1 MPPIRNDRQLDTLQG
16 LLQRASDF
24 PRAGLRLVDRAER
37 ETFLPWATIA
47 ERSAYVAGGLA
58 ELGVRPGERVA
69 LVYPT
74 SAEFFHGFFGVLL
87 AGAVPV
93 PLYPPVRL
101 GRLAEYHA
109 RTAAMLRAAGARL
122 LLADRRVH
130 ALLGETLAEAR
141 LPLGGLTLDDL
152 PHDAQL
158 MSDGAPGDLALVQFS
173 SGTTVE
179 PKPVALSQR
188 AVLAQV
194 RALNA
199 LWPGQ
204 AANTGTRPGV
214 EDSESGD
221 DPVTGVSWLPLYHDM
236 GLIGCVFP
244 ALERP
249 SVLTLVPP
257 EAFVARP
264 ALWLRAL
271 GRHRG
276 TISPAPNFAY
286 ALATERIRDEEMAG
300 IDLSHWRFALCG
312 AETVVPEV
320 LRAFAARFA
329 PWGFRPEALT
339 PVYGLSEAALA
350 VTFADLER
358 PFVSARFDRVA
369 LAERGEA
376 VLAPSPPSPP
386 SPTQGA
392 TAAPPGDTALE
403 IVSVG
408 RPLAG
413 FRLELRGDEGA
424 RLGEDRVGRLFV
436 AGPSLMRDYLDQPA
450 ATAAALRDGW
460 LDTGDLGFVHE
471 GELFLT
477 GRAKEILL
485 VRGRNYSPADLELA
499 VADLPDVRHG
509 CVAAASHLPA
519 GRETE
524 AVVLFVEHRKGVPA
538 ARLEPLRA
546 RAREAV
552 LARVGL
558 AVDRVVLLSPGT
570 LPRTSSGKI
579 RRGEAMKRYLA
590 GTLTPPAPVG
600 PRTPFRSARALAPG
614 ALQDAARPGMKG
626 KRT

>member
-1 MPPIRNDRQLDTLQG
+1 M
-16 LLQRASDF
+16 
-24 PRAGLRLVDRAER
+24 
-37 ETFLPWATIA
+37 
-47 ERSAYVAGGLA
+47 
-58 ELGVRPGERVA
+58 RPGERVA

-74 SAEFFHGFFGVLL
+74 SAEFFYAFFGVLL

-109 RTAAMLRAAGARL
+109 RTAAMLGAAGARL
-122 LLADRRVH
+122 LLADRRVQS
-130 ALLGETLAEAR
+130 LLGETLALAR
-141 LPLGGLTLDDL
+141 LPLGGRILEEL
-152 PHDAQL
+152 PQDAQL
-158 MSDGAPGDLALVQFS
+158 MSDGTATDLALVQFS

-199 LWPGQ
+199 LWP
-204 AANTGTRPGV
+204 ANPVNPANPEGTEV
-214 EDSESGD
+214 GD

-286 ALATERIRDEEMAG
+286 ALATERIRDEEMEG
-300 IDLSHWRFALCG
+300 VDLSHWRFALCG

-329 PWGFRPEALT
+329 PWGFRPEALK

-350 VTFADLER
+350 VTFADLDR
-358 PFVSARFDRVA
+358 PFVCERFERAA
-369 LAERGEA
+369 LVERGEA
-376 VLAPSPPSPP
+376 VLAAPVADASHAADASRPSDTA
-386 SPTQGA
+386 PTSDAVAPVA
-392 TAAPPGDTALE
+392 TVAAVAAGRDAALE

-413 FRLELRGDEGA
+413 FRLELRDEHGA
-424 RLGEDRVGRLFV
+424 PLGEDRVGRLFV

-450 ATAAALRDGW
+450 ATAAALHDGW
-460 LDTGDLGFVHE
+460 LDTGDLGFLHE

-558 AVDRVVLLSPGT
+558 AVDRVELLAPGT

-600 PRTPFRSARALAPG
+600 PVRLFG
-614 ALQDAARPGMKG
+614 ALVRSRLARWKME
-626 KRT
+626 RARV

>member
-1 MPPIRNDRQLDTLQG
+1 MKPDTLQR
-16 LLQRASDF
+16 LLERARDF
-24 PRAGLRLVDRAER
+24 PETGLRLVDRTEH
-37 ETFLPWATIA
+37 ETFLPWARVA
-47 ERSAYVAGGLA
+47 DESALVAGGLVEA
-58 ELGVRPGERVA
+58 GVRPGERVA

-74 SAEFFHGFFGVLL
+74 SPAFFYAFFGTLL

-109 RTAAMLRAAGARL
+109 RTAAMLAAAKARL
-122 LLADRRVH
+122 LLADRRVR
-130 ALLGETLAEAR
+130 ALLGETLARAR
-141 LPLGGLTLDDL
+141 LPLGGRTLEDL
-152 PHDAQL
+152 SRHSPLAIGGSPD
-158 MSDGAPGDLALVQFS
+158 DLALVQFS

-179 PKPVALSQR
+179 PKPVALSQA

-194 RALNA
+194 AALNA
-199 LWPGQ
+199 LWPEEKAGSP
-204 AANTGTRPGV
+204 T
-214 EDSESGD
+214 SLS
-221 DPVTGVSWLPLYHDM
+221 GVSWLPLYHDM
-236 GLIGCVFP
+236 GLIGCVLP

-249 SVLTLVPP
+249 AVLTLVPP

-271 GRHRG
+271 GRHRA

-286 ALATERIRDEEMAG
+286 ALATERIRDEEMEG
-300 IDLSHWRFALCG
+300 IDLSAWRIALCG
-312 AETVVPEV
+312 AETVVAEV

-329 PWGFRPEALT
+329 RWGFRSEALT

-350 VTFADLER
+350 VTFSELER
-358 PFVSARFDRVA
+358 PFVSVHVDRAA
-369 LAERGEA
+369 LAEHGEA
-376 VLAPSPPSPP
+376 VVA
-386 SPTQGA
+386 A
-392 TAAPPGDTALE
+392 EETAAQGGSGGLAGVETPTLE

-413 FRLELRGDEGA
+413 FRLELRDERGA
-424 RLGEDRVGRLFV
+424 PVAEDRVGRLFV
-436 AGPSLMRDYLDQPA
+436 AGPSLMNGYLDQPVA
-450 ATAAALRDGW
+450 SRAALRDGW
-460 LDTGDLGFVHE
+460 LDTGDLGFLHG

-499 VADLPDVRHG
+499 VAELPDVRRG

-524 AVVLFVEHRKGVPA
+524 AVVLFIEHRRGVPPE
-538 ARLEPLRA
+538 RRERLRA

-558 AVDRVVLLSPGT
+558 AVDGVELLAPGT

-579 RRGEAMKRYLA
+579 RRGEAMRQHLA
-590 GTLTPPAPVG
+590 GTLAPPAPMG
-600 PRTPFRSARALAPG
+600 PLRVFG
-614 ALQDAARPGMKG
+614 ALVRSRLAMWRARP
-626 KRT
+626 

>member
-1 MPPIRNDRQLDTLQG
+1 MKFDTLQR
-16 LLQRASDF
+16 LLQRAKDF
-24 PRAGLRLVDRAER
+24 PFAGLRLVDRGEH
-37 ETFLPWATIA
+37 ETFLSWAAIA
-47 ERSAYVAGGLA
+47 EQSARVAGGLA

-69 LVYPT
+69 LIYPT
-74 SAEFFHGFFGVLL
+74 SPEFFFAFFGTLF

-109 RTAAMLRAAGARL
+109 RTVAMLRSAGVRL
-122 LLADRRVH
+122 LLAEGRVR
-130 ALLGETLAEAR
+130 ALLGETLAMAR
-141 LPLGGLTLDDL
+141 LPLGGLTLAEL
-152 PHDAQL
+152 PQDAQL
-158 MSDGAPGDLALVQFS
+158 ASDGAPSDLALVQFT

-194 RALNA
+194 EALNA
-199 LWPGQ
+199 LWPAQDQ
-204 AANTGTRPGV
+204 AGDPAAITGA
-214 EDSESGD
+214 
-221 DPVTGVSWLPLYHDM
+221 SWLPLYHDM

-271 GRHRG
+271 GRHRA

-300 IDLSHWRFALCG
+300 IDLSAWRLALCG
-312 AETVVPEV
+312 AETVVPDV

-329 PWGFRPEALT
+329 RWGFRAAALT

-350 VTFADLER
+350 VTFANLEQ
-358 PFVSARFDRVA
+358 PFVSLHIERAA
-369 LAERGEA
+369 LVERGE
-376 VLAPSPPSPP
+376 VRPVS
-386 SPTQGA
+386 
-392 TAAPPGDTALE
+392 APPEGTGDGVGKAIE
-403 IVSVG
+403 IASVG
-408 RPLAG
+408 KPLAG
-413 FRLELRGDEGA
+413 FRLELRDDRGMPVP
-424 RLGEDRVGRLFV
+424 EDRIGRLFV
-436 AGPSLMRDYLDQPA
+436 AGPSLMRGYLDQPA
-450 ATAAALRDGW
+450 ATATALLDGW
-460 LDTGDLGFVHE
+460 LDTGDLGFLHA

-485 VRGRNYSPADLELA
+485 VRGRNYAPADLELA
-499 VADLPDVRHG
+499 VAELADVRRG

-524 AVVLFVEHRKGVPA
+524 AVVLFVEHRKSVPPE
-538 ARLEPLRA
+538 RLERLRA

-558 AVDRVVLLSPGT
+558 AVDRVEILAPGT

-590 GTLTPPAPVG
+590 GTLTPPVAVG
-600 PRTPFRSARALAPG
+600 PLRLATALFRSRIAHWRLG
-614 ALQDAARPGMKG
+614 RE
-626 KRT
+626 KR

>member
-1 MPPIRNDRQLDTLQG
+1 MTLDTLQR
-16 LLQRASDF
+16 LLQRARDF
-24 PRAGLRLVDRAER
+24 PQAGLRLVDRAER
-37 ETFLPWATIA
+37 ETFHTWAAIE
-47 ERSAYVAGGLA
+47 ERSTYVAGALA
-58 ELGVRPGERVA
+58 ELGIRPGERVG
-69 LVYPT
+69 LIYPT
-74 SAEFFHGFFGVLL
+74 SAEFFDAFFGTLL

-101 GRLAEYHA
+101 GRLAEYHQ
-109 RTAAMLRAAGARL
+109 RTAAMLTAAGARL
-122 LLADRRVH
+122 LLADGRVR
-130 ALLGETLAEAR
+130 ALLGETLAAAK
-141 LPLGGLTLDDL
+141 LALGGRTLAEL
-152 PHDAQL
+152 PRHAQL
-158 MSDGAPGDLALVQFS
+158 ASDGAPGDLAMVQFS

-179 PKPVALSQR
+179 PKPVALTQA

-199 LWPGQ
+199 LWPAGED
-204 AANTGTRPGV
+204 APGA
-214 EDSESGD
+214 
-221 DPVTGVSWLPLYHDM
+221 VTGVSWLPLYHDM

-286 ALATERIRDEEMAG
+286 ALATARIRDEEMEG
-300 IDLSHWRFALCG
+300 IDLSAWRFALCG

-320 LRAFAARFA
+320 LRAFAERFA
-329 PWGFRPEALT
+329 RWGFRADALK

-358 PFVSARFDRVA
+358 PYVVAAFERGA
-369 LAERGEA
+369 LADRGEA
-376 VLAPSPPSPP
+376 IAVAPAPAA
-386 SPTQGA
+386 GA
-392 TAAPPGDTALE
+392 DAGERPVE

-413 FRLELRGDEGA
+413 FRLELRDERGA
-424 RLGEDRVGRLFV
+424 VVPENRVGRLFV
-436 AGPSLMRDYLDQPA
+436 AGPSLMRGYLDQPA

-460 LDTGDLGFVHE
+460 LDTGDLGFLHQ
-471 GELFLT
+471 GELYLT
-477 GRAKEILL
+477 GRAKEILV
-485 VRGRNYSPADLELA
+485 VRGRNYAPADLELA
-499 VADLPDVRHG
+499 VADLPDVRAG
-509 CVAAASHLPA
+509 CVAAASHLPP

-524 AVVLFVEHRKGVPA
+524 AVVLFVEHAKGVPP
-538 ARLEPLRA
+538 ARFSALRA
-546 RAREAV
+546 RAREEV

-558 AVDRVVLLSPGT
+558 AVDAVEVLAPGT

-579 RRGEAMKRYLA
+579 RRGEAMKRHLA
-590 GTLTPPAPVG
+590 GALTPPAPVG
-600 PRTPFRSARALAPG
+600 PLRLASALVRSRIAHWKAG
-614 ALQDAARPGMKG
+614 QAAKSGRSE
-626 KRT
+626 R

>member
-1 MPPIRNDRQLDTLQG
+1 MSLDTLQH
-16 LLQRASDF
+16 LLQRARDF
-24 PRAGLRLVDRAER
+24 PQAGLRLVDRAER
-37 ETFLPWATIA
+37 ETFHTWAAIQ
-47 ERSAYVAGGLA
+47 ERSAFVAGGLA
-58 ELGVRPGERVA
+58 EIGIRPGERVG
-69 LVYPT
+69 LIFPT
-74 SAEFFHGFFGVLL
+74 TAEFFDAFFGTLL

-101 GRLAEYHA
+101 GRLAEYHQ
-109 RTAAMLRAAGARL
+109 RTAAMLTAAGARL
-122 LLADRRVH
+122 LLAEGRVL
-130 ALLGETLAEAR
+130 ALLGETLAAAK
-141 LPLGGLTLDDL
+141 LSLGGRTLADL
-152 PHDAQL
+152 PRDAEL
-158 MSDGAPGDLALVQFS
+158 ASDGDPGDLAMVQFS

-179 PKPVALSQR
+179 PKPVALSQA

-199 LWPGQ
+199 LWPTNE
-204 AANTGTRPGV
+204 ANPDPGA
-214 EDSESGD
+214 
-221 DPVTGVSWLPLYHDM
+221 VTGVSWLPLYHDM

-300 IDLSHWRFALCG
+300 IDLSAWRFALCG

-329 PWGFRPEALT
+329 PWGFRAEALK

-350 VTFADLER
+350 VTFAALDR
-358 PFVSARFDRVA
+358 PYTSRVFDREA
-369 LAERGEA
+369 LGERGEA
-376 VLAPSPPSPP
+376 VTVPMQPGAARTASDK
-386 SPTQGA
+386 GEMGAA
-392 TAAPPGDTALE
+392 TALRPQLE

-413 FRLELRGDEGA
+413 FRLELRDEQGFVV
-424 RLGEDRVGRLFV
+424 GENQVGRLFV
-436 AGPSLMRDYLDQPA
+436 AGPSLMRGYLDQPA

-460 LDTGDLGFVHE
+460 LDTGDLGFLHQ
-471 GELFLT
+471 GELYLT

-485 VRGRNYSPADLELA
+485 VRGRNYAPADLELA
-499 VADLPDVRHG
+499 VSELPDVRRG
-509 CVAAASHLPA
+509 CVAAASHLPP

-524 AVVLFVEHRKGVPA
+524 AVILFVEHRKGVPA
-538 ARLEPLRA
+538 ERLEQLRA

-558 AVDRVVLLSPGT
+558 AVDRVELLAPGT

-590 GTLTPPAPVG
+590 GRLTPPAAAG
-600 PRTPFRSARALAPG
+600 PLQLLGALARSR
-614 ALQDAARPGMKG
+614 LARFKMA
-626 KRT
+626 RNRN

>member
-1 MPPIRNDRQLDTLQG
+1 MPLDTLQR
-16 LLQRASDF
+16 LLQRARDF
-24 PRAGLRLVDRAER
+24 PQAGLRLVDRAER
-37 ETFLPWATIA
+37 ETFHPWAAIE
-47 ERSAYVAGGLA
+47 ERSAYVAGALA
-58 ELGVRPGERVA
+58 ELGIRPGERVG
-69 LVYPT
+69 LIYPT
-74 SAEFFHGFFGVLL
+74 SAEFFDAFFGTLL

-101 GRLAEYHA
+101 GRLAEYHQ
-109 RTAAMLRAAGARL
+109 RTAAMLTAAGARL
-122 LLADRRVH
+122 LLADGRVR
-130 ALLGETLAEAR
+130 ALLGETLAAAKLALGGRTLAELPRHAR
-141 LPLGGLTLDDL
+141 L
-152 PHDAQL
+152 A
-158 MSDGAPGDLALVQFS
+158 SDGAPGDLAMVQFS

-179 PKPVALSQR
+179 PKPVALTQA

-199 LWPGQ
+199 LWPAG
-204 AANTGTRPGV
+204 GEGPGA
-214 EDSESGD
+214 
-221 DPVTGVSWLPLYHDM
+221 VTGVSWLPLYHDM

-286 ALATERIRDEEMAG
+286 SLATERIRDEEMEG
-300 IDLSHWRFALCG
+300 IDLSAWRFALCG

-320 LRAFAARFA
+320 LRAFAQRFA
-329 PWGFRPEALT
+329 RWGFRAEALK

-358 PFVSARFDRVA
+358 PYVVTAFERGP
-369 LAERGEA
+369 LADRGEA
-376 VLAPSPPSPP
+376 I
-386 SPTQGA
+386 A
-392 TAAPPGDTALE
+392 TALRVGAGGGTEVPAE

-413 FRLELRGDEGA
+413 FRLELRDEGGA
-424 RLGEDRVGRLFV
+424 ALPENRVGRLFV
-436 AGPSLMRDYLDQPA
+436 AGPSLMSGYLDQPA

-460 LDTGDLGFVHE
+460 LDTGDLGFVHA
-471 GELFLT
+471 GELYLT

-485 VRGRNYSPADLELA
+485 VRGRNYAPADLELA
-499 VADLPDVRHG
+499 VADLPDVRAG
-509 CVAAASHLPA
+509 CVAAASHLPP
-519 GRETE
+519 GRDTE
-524 AVVLFVEHRKGVPA
+524 AVVLFVEHAKGVAPERFPA
-538 ARLEPLRA
+538 LRA

-558 AVDRVVLLSPGT
+558 AVDAVEVLAPGT

-579 RRGEAMKRYLA
+579 RRGEAMKRHLA

-600 PRTPFRSARALAPG
+600 PLRLAG
-614 ALQDAARPGMKG
+614 ALVRSRLAHWRAG
-626 KRT
+626 KAVKTGRTER

>member
-1 MPPIRNDRQLDTLQG
+1 MKIDTLQR
-16 LLQRASDF
+16 LLQRAKDF
-24 PRAGLRLVDRAER
+24 PFAGLRLVDRGEH
-37 ETFLPWATIA
+37 ETFLSWAAIA
-47 ERSAYVAGGLA
+47 EQSALVAGGLA
-58 ELGVRPGERVA
+58 GLGVRPGERVA
-69 LVYPT
+69 LIYPT
-74 SAEFFHGFFGVLL
+74 SPEFFFAFFGTLF

-109 RTAAMLRAAGARL
+109 RTVAMLRSAGVRL
-122 LLADRRVH
+122 LLAEGRVR
-130 ALLGETLAEAR
+130 ALLGETLAMAR
-141 LPLGGLTLDDL
+141 LPLGGLTLAEL
-152 PHDAQL
+152 PQDAQL
-158 MSDGAPGDLALVQFS
+158 VSDGAPSDLALVQFS

-194 RALNA
+194 EALNA
-199 LWPGQ
+199 LWPAQDQ
-204 AANTGTRPGV
+204 AGDPAAITGA
-214 EDSESGD
+214 
-221 DPVTGVSWLPLYHDM
+221 SWLPLYHDM

-271 GRHRG
+271 GRHRA

-300 IDLSHWRFALCG
+300 IDLSAWRLALCG
-312 AETVVPEV
+312 AETVVPDV

-329 PWGFRPEALT
+329 RWGFRAAALT

-350 VTFADLER
+350 VTFANLEQ
-358 PFVSARFDRVA
+358 PFVSLHIERAA
-369 LAERGEA
+369 LVERGE
-376 VLAPSPPSPP
+376 VRPVS
-386 SPTQGA
+386 
-392 TAAPPGDTALE
+392 APPEGTGDGVGKAIE
-403 IVSVG
+403 IASVG
-408 RPLAG
+408 KPLAG
-413 FRLELRGDEGA
+413 FRLELRDDRGMPVP
-424 RLGEDRVGRLFV
+424 EDRIGRLFV
-436 AGPSLMRDYLDQPA
+436 AGPSLMRGYLDQPA
-450 ATAAALRDGW
+450 ATATALLDGW
-460 LDTGDLGFVHE
+460 LDTGDLGFLHA

-485 VRGRNYSPADLELA
+485 VRGRNYAPADLELA
-499 VADLPDVRHG
+499 VAELADVRRG

-524 AVVLFVEHRKGVPA
+524 AVVLFVEHRKSVPPE
-538 ARLEPLRA
+538 RLERLRA

-558 AVDRVVLLSPGT
+558 AVDRVEILAPGT

-590 GTLTPPAPVG
+590 GTLTPPVAVG
-600 PRTPFRSARALAPG
+600 PLRLATALFRSRIAHWRLG
-614 ALQDAARPGMKG
+614 RE
-626 KRT
+626 KR

>member
-1 MPPIRNDRQLDTLQG
+1 MQLDTLQR
-16 LLQRASDF
+16 LLQRARDY
-24 PRAGLRLVDRAER
+24 PWAGLRLVDRQER
-37 ETFLPWATIA
+37 ESFHSWAAIA
-47 ERSAYVAGGLA
+47 EASARVAGGLT
-58 ELGVRPGERVA
+58 ELGVRSGERVA
-69 LVYPT
+69 LIYPT
-74 SAEFFHGFFGVLL
+74 SPEFFHAFFGTLL

-109 RTAAMLRAAGARL
+109 RTAAMLGAAGARV

-130 ALLGETLAEAR
+130 ALLGETLARAR
-141 LPLGGLTLDDL
+141 PPLGGRTLDDL
-152 PHDAQL
+152 PRDAQL
-158 MSDGAPGDLALVQFS
+158 VTDGVPGDLALVQFS

-199 LWPGQ
+199 LWP
-204 AANTGTRPGV
+204 AAEPGAI
-214 EDSESGD
+214 
-221 DPVTGVSWLPLYHDM
+221 TGVSWLPLYHDM

-249 SVLTLVPP
+249 SVLTLLPP

-286 ALATERIRDEEMAG
+286 ALATERIRDEEMDG
-300 IDLSHWRFALCG
+300 IDLSPWRFALCG

-329 PWGFRPEALT
+329 RWGFRPEALK

-350 VTFADLER
+350 VTFADLDR
-358 PFVSARFDRVA
+358 PFLAVHFDRTA
-369 LAERGEA
+369 LVERGEA
-376 VLAPSPPSPP
+376 VAVPMPPIPP
-386 SPTQGA
+386 T
-392 TAAPPGDTALE
+392 GDQTRE

-413 FRLELRGDEGA
+413 FGLELRDEAGA
-424 RLGEDRVGRLFV
+424 LVPENRVGRVFV
-436 AGPSLMRDYLDQPA
+436 AGPSLMRGYLDQPE
-450 ATAAALRDGW
+450 ATAASLCDGW
-460 LDTGDLGFVHE
+460 LDTGDLGFLHQ

-485 VRGRNYSPADLELA
+485 VRGRNYSPVDLELA
-499 VADLPDVRHG
+499 VADLPDVRRG

-524 AVVLFVEHRKGVPA
+524 AVVLFVEHPKGVPSERFA
-538 ARLEPLRA
+538 VLRA

-552 LARVGL
+552 LTRVGL
-558 AVDRVVLLSPGT
+558 AVDTVEVLAPGT

-579 RRGEAMKRYLA
+579 RRGEAMKRYLT
-590 GTLTPPAPVG
+590 GTLTPPSPTG
-600 PRTPFRSARALAPG
+600 PLHLVG
-614 ALQDAARPGMKG
+614 ALVRSRMAQWKTG
-626 KRT
+626 RTGR

>member
-1 MPPIRNDRQLDTLQG
+1 MKLDTLQR
-16 LLQRASDF
+16 LLQRAKDF

-37 ETFLPWATIA
+37 ESFLSWAEIQ
-47 ERSAYVAGGLA
+47 ERSAQVAGGLA
-58 ELGVRPGERVA
+58 KLAVRPGERVA
-69 LVYPT
+69 LIYPT
-74 SAEFFHGFFGVLL
+74 SAEFFYAFFGTLL

-109 RTAAMLRAAGARL
+109 RTAAMLGAAGARL
-122 LLADRRVH
+122 LLVERRVR
-130 ALLGETLAEAR
+130 ALLGTTLTAAR
-141 LPLGGLTLDDL
+141 LPLGGLTLDEL
-152 PHDAQL
+152 PQDAQL
-158 MSDGAPGDLALVQFS
+158 ASDGAPCDLALVQFS

-179 PKPVALSQR
+179 PKPVALSQS

-199 LWPGQ
+199 LWPEQGSASD
-204 AANTGTRPGV
+204 AAAI
-214 EDSESGD
+214 
-221 DPVTGVSWLPLYHDM
+221 TGVSWLPLYHDM

-271 GRHRG
+271 GRHHA

-286 ALATERIRDEEMAG
+286 ALATERIRDEDLEG
-300 IDLSHWRFALCG
+300 IDLSGWRFALCG

-329 PWGFRPEALT
+329 RWGFRPEALK

-350 VTFADLER
+350 VTFAALER
-358 PFVSARFDRVA
+358 PFVTVHFDRAA
-369 LAERGEA
+369 LVERGAA
-376 VLAPSPPSPP
+376 VPLPSPPEGSKANLPE
-386 SPTQGA
+386 
-392 TAAPPGDTALE
+392 ALE

-408 RPLAG
+408 KPLAG
-413 FRLELRGDEGA
+413 FRLELRDGRGLPLAENCI
-424 RLGEDRVGRLFV
+424 GRLFV
-436 AGPSLMRDYLDQPA
+436 AGPSLMSGYLDQPA
-450 ATAAALRDGW
+450 ATAATLQGGW
-460 LDTGDLGFVHE
+460 LDTGDLGFLHD
-471 GELFLT
+471 GELYLT

-485 VRGRNYSPADLELA
+485 VRGRNYAPADLELA
-499 VADLPDVRHG
+499 VAELPDVRRG

-524 AVVLFVEHRKGVPA
+524 AVVLFVEHRNGVPPE
-538 ARLEPLRA
+538 RLELLRA

-552 LARVGL
+552 LTRVGL
-558 AVDRVVLLSPGT
+558 AVDRVELLAPGT

-579 RRGEAMKRYLA
+579 RRGEALRRHLS
-590 GTLTPPAPVG
+590 GTLTPPLSVG
-600 PRTPFRSARALAPG
+600 PLRLLG
-614 ALQDAARPGMKG
+614 ALVGSRIARWRMG
-626 KRT
+626 KAER

>member
-1 MPPIRNDRQLDTLQG
+1 MKIDTLQR
-16 LLQRASDF
+16 LLQRAKDF
-24 PRAGLRLVDRAER
+24 PFAGLRLVDRGEH
-37 ETFLPWATIA
+37 ETFLSWAAIA
-47 ERSAYVAGGLA
+47 EQSARVAGGLA

-69 LVYPT
+69 LIYPT
-74 SAEFFHGFFGVLL
+74 SPEFFFAFFGTLF

-109 RTAAMLRAAGARL
+109 RTVAMLRSAGVRL
-122 LLADRRVH
+122 LLAEGRVR
-130 ALLGETLAEAR
+130 ALLGETLAMAR
-141 LPLGGLTLDDL
+141 LPLGGLTLAEL
-152 PHDAQL
+152 PQDAQL
-158 MSDGAPGDLALVQFS
+158 ASDGAPSDLALVQFT

-194 RALNA
+194 EALNA
-199 LWPGQ
+199 LWPAQDQ
-204 AANTGTRPGV
+204 AGDPAAITGA
-214 EDSESGD
+214 
-221 DPVTGVSWLPLYHDM
+221 SWLPLYHDM

-271 GRHRG
+271 GRHRA

-300 IDLSHWRFALCG
+300 IDLSAWRLALCG
-312 AETVVPEV
+312 AETVVPDV

-329 PWGFRPEALT
+329 RWGFRAAALT

-350 VTFADLER
+350 VTFANLEQ
-358 PFVSARFDRVA
+358 PFVSLHIERAA
-369 LAERGEA
+369 LVERGE
-376 VLAPSPPSPP
+376 VRPVS
-386 SPTQGA
+386 
-392 TAAPPGDTALE
+392 APPEGTGDGVGKAIE
-403 IVSVG
+403 IASVG
-408 RPLAG
+408 KPLAG
-413 FRLELRGDEGA
+413 FRLELRDDRGMPVP
-424 RLGEDRVGRLFV
+424 EDRIGRLFV
-436 AGPSLMRDYLDQPA
+436 AGPSLMRGYLDQPA
-450 ATAAALRDGW
+450 ATATALLDGW
-460 LDTGDLGFVHE
+460 LDTGDLGFLHA

-485 VRGRNYSPADLELA
+485 VRGRNYAPADLELA
-499 VADLPDVRHG
+499 VAELADVRRG

-524 AVVLFVEHRKGVPA
+524 AVVLFVEHRKSVPPE
-538 ARLEPLRA
+538 RLERLRA

-558 AVDRVVLLSPGT
+558 AVDRVEILAPGT

-590 GTLTPPAPVG
+590 GTLTPPVAVG
-600 PRTPFRSARALAPG
+600 PLRLATALFRSRIAHWRLG
-614 ALQDAARPGMKG
+614 RE
-626 KRT
+626 KR

>member
-1 MPPIRNDRQLDTLQG
+1 MHLDTLQR
-16 LLQRASDF
+16 LLQRARDF
-24 PRAGLRLVDRAER
+24 PQAGLRLVDRAER
-37 ETFLPWATIA
+37 ETFHSWAAIE
-47 ERSAYVAGGLA
+47 ERSALVAGGLA
-58 ELGVRPGERVA
+58 EIGIRPGERVG
-69 LVYPT
+69 LIFPT
-74 SAEFFHGFFGVLL
+74 TAEFFDAFFGTLL

-101 GRLAEYHA
+101 GRLAEYHQ
-109 RTAAMLRAAGARL
+109 RTAAMLNAAGARL
-122 LLADRRVH
+122 LLAESRVR
-130 ALLGETLAEAR
+130 ALLGETLAAAK
-141 LPLGGLTLDDL
+141 LPLGGRTLAEL
-152 PHDAQL
+152 PRNARL
-158 MSDGAPGDLALVQFS
+158 ASDGAPADLAMVQFS

-179 PKPVALSQR
+179 PKPVALSQA

-194 RALNA
+194 QALNA
-199 LWPGQ
+199 LWP
-204 AANTGTRPGV
+204 ATALAPGP
-214 EDSESGD
+214 EAI
-221 DPVTGVSWLPLYHDM
+221 TGVSWLPLYHDM

-286 ALATERIRDEEMAG
+286 ALATERIRDDEMEG

-329 PWGFRPEALT
+329 RWGFRAEALK

-350 VTFADLER
+350 VTFASLDR
-358 PFVSARFDRVA
+358 PFVSQHFDRDA
-369 LAERGEA
+369 LVERGAA
-376 VLAPSPPSPP
+376 VAVPAPRGASSPES
-386 SPTQGA
+386 
-392 TAAPPGDTALE
+392 AADPVAAARASHQPIE

-408 RPLAG
+408 RALAG
-413 FRLELRGDEGA
+413 FRLELRDERGA
-424 RLGEDRVGRLFV
+424 VVGEDRVGRLFV
-436 AGPSLMRDYLDQPA
+436 AGPSLMRGYLDQPE
-450 ATAAALRDGW
+450 ATAAALREGW
-460 LDTGDLGFVHE
+460 LDTGDLGFLHQD
-471 GELFLT
+471 ELFLT

-485 VRGRNYSPADLELA
+485 VRGRNYAPADLELA
-499 VADLPDVRHG
+499 VAELPDVRRG
-509 CVAAASHLPA
+509 CVAAASHLPP

-524 AVVLFVEHRKGVPA
+524 AVVVFVEHRKGVPRENFPA
-538 ARLEPLRA
+538 LRS

-558 AVDRVVLLSPGT
+558 AVDAVEVLAPGT

-579 RRGEAMKRYLA
+579 RRGEAMKRYLT
-590 GTLTPPAPVG
+590 GTLTPPSPVG
-600 PRTPFRSARALAPG
+600 PLRLVG
-614 ALQDAARPGMKG
+614 ALMRSRLARWRAGREG
-626 KRT
+626 KKVGRTER

>member
-1 MPPIRNDRQLDTLQG
+1 
-16 LLQRASDF
+16 
-24 PRAGLRLVDRAER
+24 
-37 ETFLPWATIA
+37 
-47 ERSAYVAGGLA
+47 
-58 ELGVRPGERVA
+58 
-69 LVYPT
+69 
-74 SAEFFHGFFGVLL
+74 
-87 AGAVPV
+87 VPV

-101 GRLAEYHA
+101 GRLAEYHQ
-109 RTAAMLRAAGARL
+109 RTAAMLTAAGARL
-122 LLADRRVH
+122 LLADGRVH
-130 ALLGETLAEAR
+130 ALLGETLAAAK
-141 LPLGGLTLDDL
+141 LALGGRTLADL
-152 PHDAQL
+152 PRDAQL
-158 MSDGAPGDLALVQFS
+158 ASDGAPGDLAMVQFS

-179 PKPVALSQR
+179 PKPVALTQA

-199 LWPGQ
+199 LWPAGDQ
-204 AANTGTRPGV
+204 DPGA
-214 EDSESGD
+214 
-221 DPVTGVSWLPLYHDM
+221 VTGVSWLPLYHDM

-300 IDLSHWRFALCG
+300 IDLSDWRFALCG

-329 PWGFRPEALT
+329 RWGFRPEALK

-358 PFVSARFDRVA
+358 PYVVAAFERGA

-376 VLAPSPPSPP
+376 IAVAAASAE
-386 SPTQGA
+386 G
-392 TAAPPGDTALE
+392 TAAGDRPLE

-413 FRLELRGDEGA
+413 FRLELRDERGA
-424 RLGEDRVGRLFV
+424 VVPENRVGRLFV
-436 AGPSLMRDYLDQPA
+436 AGPSLMRGYLDQPA

-460 LDTGDLGFVHE
+460 LDTGDLGFLHA

-485 VRGRNYSPADLELA
+485 VRGRNYAPADLELA
-499 VADLPDVRHG
+499 VANLADVRQG
-509 CVAAASHLPA
+509 CVAAASHLPP

-524 AVVLFVEHRKGVPA
+524 AVVLFVEHGKGVPQARHA
-538 ARLEPLRA
+538 ALRA

-558 AVDRVVLLSPGT
+558 AVDAVLVLAPGT

-579 RRGEAMKRYLA
+579 RRGEAMKRYLT

-600 PRTPFRSARALAPG
+600 PLRLVG
-614 ALQDAARPGMKG
+614 ALVRSRLAHWKVGRQG
-626 KRT
+626 RTKP

>member
-1 MPPIRNDRQLDTLQG
+1 MPPIRNDRELDTLQG

-74 SAEFFHGFFGVLL
+74 SAEFFHAFFGVLL

-358 PFVSARFDRVA
+358 PFVSARFERAA

-376 VLAPSPPSPP
+376 VLAPSPAR
-386 SPTQGA
+386 GA
-392 TAAPPGDTALE
+392 TAAPPGDSALE

-600 PRTPFRSARALAPG
+600 RVRLFG
-614 ALQDAARPGMKG
+614 ALLRSRLARFKMQ
-626 KRT
+626 RARV

>member
-1 MPPIRNDRQLDTLQG
+1 MPLDTLQR
-16 LLQRASDF
+16 LLQRARDT
-24 PRAGLRLVDRAER
+24 PLAGLRLVDRAER
-37 ETFLPWATIA
+37 ETFHSWAAIE
-47 ERSAYVAGGLA
+47 ERSTLVAGGLA
-58 ELGVRPGERVA
+58 ELGVRPGERVG
-69 LVYPT
+69 LIYPT
-74 SAEFFHGFFGVLL
+74 SAEFFDAFFGTLL

-101 GRLAEYHA
+101 GRLAEYHQ
-109 RTAAMLRAAGARL
+109 RTAAMLTAAGARL
-122 LLADRRVH
+122 LLAEGRVR
-130 ALLGETLAEAR
+130 ALLGETLAAAK
-141 LPLGGLTLDDL
+141 LPLGGRTLAEL
-152 PHDAQL
+152 PRAAPL
-158 MSDGAPGDLALVQFS
+158 ASDGAPGDLAMVQFS

-179 PKPVALSQR
+179 PKPVALSQT

-199 LWPGQ
+199 LWPAG
-204 AANTGTRPGV
+204 
-214 EDSESGD
+214 EDSPGA
-221 DPVTGVSWLPLYHDM
+221 VTGVSWLPLYHDM

-286 ALATERIRDEEMAG
+286 ALATDRIRDEEMAG

-329 PWGFRPEALT
+329 RWGFRAQALK

-358 PFVSARFDRVA
+358 PYTAAFFDRRA
-369 LAERGEA
+369 LVERGEA
-376 VLAPSPPSPP
+376 RLVPEPAPLPALEPSAPSEPLEP
-386 SPTQGA
+386 
-392 TAAPPGDTALE
+392 AAPADGQQPLE

-413 FRLELRGDEGA
+413 FRLELRDEHGA
-424 RLGEDRVGRLFV
+424 LVGADRVGRLFV
-436 AGPSLMRDYLDQPA
+436 AGPSLMRGYLDQPA

-460 LDTGDLGFVHE
+460 LDTGDLGFLHA

-499 VADLPDVRHG
+499 VAELPDVRRG
-509 CVAAASHLPA
+509 CVAAASHLPP

-524 AVVLFVEHRKGVPA
+524 AVILFVEHRKGVPA
-538 ARLEPLRA
+538 ERLELLRA

-558 AVDRVVLLSPGT
+558 AVDRVELLAPGT

-590 GTLTPPAPVG
+590 GRLAPPASAG
-600 PRTPFRSARALAPG
+600 PLRLLGALARSR
-614 ALQDAARPGMKG
+614 LARWKMSRAGE
-626 KRT
+626 

>member
-1 MPPIRNDRQLDTLQG
+1 MRIDTLQR
-16 LLQRASDF
+16 LLQRARDF
-24 PRAGLRLVDRAER
+24 PLAGLRLVDRSER
-37 ETFLPWATIA
+37 ETFLSWAAIA
-47 ERSAYVAGGLA
+47 EQSALVAGGLA
-58 ELGVRPGERVA
+58 ERGVRPGERVA

-74 SAEFFHGFFGVLL
+74 SAEFFFAFFGTLL

-101 GRLAEYHA
+101 GRLAEYHV
-109 RTAAMLRAAGARL
+109 RTAAMLRSAGARL
-122 LLADRRVH
+122 LLAEGRVR
-130 ALLGETLAEAR
+130 ALLGEMLAMAR
-141 LPLGGLTLDDL
+141 LPLGGLTLAEL
-152 PHDAQL
+152 PRDARL
-158 MSDGAPGDLALVQFS
+158 ASDGAPSDLALVQFS

-194 RALNA
+194 QALNA
-199 LWPGQ
+199 LWPALDQ
-204 AANTGTRPGV
+204 A
-214 EDSESGD
+214 GD
-221 DPVTGVSWLPLYHDM
+221 PAAITGVSWLPLYHDM

-271 GRHRG
+271 GRHRA

-286 ALATERIRDEEMAG
+286 ALATERIRDEEMEG
-300 IDLSHWRFALCG
+300 IDLSAWRLALCG
-312 AETVVPEV
+312 AETVVPAI

-329 PWGFRPEALT
+329 RWGFRAAALT

-358 PFVSARFDRVA
+358 PFLALRVERAA
-369 LAERGEA
+369 LVERGE
-376 VLAPSPPSPP
+376 VIPV
-386 SPTQGA
+386 T
-392 TAAPPGDTALE
+392 APPAGTGEDVGKAIE
-403 IVSVG
+403 IASVG
-408 RPLAG
+408 KPLAG
-413 FRLELRGDEGA
+413 FRIALRDERGA
-424 RLGEDRVGRLFV
+424 AVPEDRIGRLFV
-436 AGPSLMRDYLDQPA
+436 AGPSLMRGYLDQPD
-450 ATAAALRDGW
+450 ATAAALQDGW
-460 LDTGDLGFVHE
+460 LDTGDLGFLHA

-485 VRGRNYSPADLELA
+485 VRGRNYAPADLELA
-499 VADLPDVRHG
+499 VAELADVRRG
-509 CVAAASHLPA
+509 CVAAASHLQP

-524 AVVLFVEHRKGVPA
+524 AVVLFVEHRKSVPPE
-538 ARLEPLRA
+538 RLEALRA

-558 AVDRVVLLSPGT
+558 AVDRVELLAPGT

-579 RRGEAMKRYLA
+579 RRGEAMRRFLA
-590 GTLTPPAPVG
+590 GTLTPPTAVSPLRLATALV
-600 PRTPFRSARALAPG
+600 RSRIALWKT
-614 ALQDAARPGMKG
+614 RP
-626 KRT
+626 

>member
-1 MPPIRNDRQLDTLQG
+1 MSLDTLQH
-16 LLQRASDF
+16 LLQRARDF
-24 PRAGLRLVDRAER
+24 PQAGLRLVDRAER
-37 ETFLPWATIA
+37 ETFHTWAAIQ
-47 ERSAYVAGGLA
+47 ERSAFVAGGLA
-58 ELGVRPGERVA
+58 EIGIRPGERVG
-69 LVYPT
+69 LIFPT
-74 SAEFFHGFFGVLL
+74 TAEFFDAFFGTLL

-101 GRLAEYHA
+101 GRLAEYHQ
-109 RTAAMLRAAGARL
+109 RTAAMLTAAGARL
-122 LLADRRVH
+122 LLAEGRVL
-130 ALLGETLAEAR
+130 ALLGETLAAAK
-141 LPLGGLTLDDL
+141 LSLGGRTLADL
-152 PHDAQL
+152 PRDAEL
-158 MSDGAPGDLALVQFS
+158 ASDGDPSDLAMVQFS

-179 PKPVALSQR
+179 PKPVALSQA

-199 LWPGQ
+199 LWPTNE
-204 AANTGTRPGV
+204 ANPDPGA
-214 EDSESGD
+214 
-221 DPVTGVSWLPLYHDM
+221 VTGVSWLPLYHDM

-300 IDLSHWRFALCG
+300 IDLSAWRFALCG

-329 PWGFRPEALT
+329 PWGFRAEALK

-350 VTFADLER
+350 VTFAALDR
-358 PFVSARFDRVA
+358 PYTSRVFDREA
-369 LAERGEA
+369 LGERGEA
-376 VLAPSPPSPP
+376 VTVPMQP
-386 SPTQGA
+386 GA
-392 TAAPPGDTALE
+392 ARTASDKGEMGAVTALRPQLE

-413 FRLELRGDEGA
+413 FRLELRDEQGFVV
-424 RLGEDRVGRLFV
+424 GENQVGRLFV
-436 AGPSLMRDYLDQPA
+436 AGPSLMRGYLDQPA

-460 LDTGDLGFVHE
+460 LDTGDLGFLHQ
-471 GELFLT
+471 GELYLT

-485 VRGRNYSPADLELA
+485 VRGRNYAPADLELA
-499 VADLPDVRHG
+499 VSELPDVRRG
-509 CVAAASHLPA
+509 CVAAASHLPP

-524 AVVLFVEHRKGVPA
+524 AVILFVEHRKGVPA
-538 ARLEPLRA
+538 ERLEQLRA

-558 AVDRVVLLSPGT
+558 AVDRVELLAPGT

-590 GTLTPPAPVG
+590 GRLTPPAAAG
-600 PRTPFRSARALAPG
+600 PLQLLGALARSR
-614 ALQDAARPGMKG
+614 LARFKMV
-626 KRT
+626 RNRN